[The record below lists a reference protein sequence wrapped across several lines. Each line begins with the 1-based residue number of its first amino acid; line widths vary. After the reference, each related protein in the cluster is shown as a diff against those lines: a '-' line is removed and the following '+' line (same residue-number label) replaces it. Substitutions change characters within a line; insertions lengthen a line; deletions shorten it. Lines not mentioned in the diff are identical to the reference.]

1 MFIPFEELP
10 EKARVWIYQANCP
23 LTDEEQRYV
32 LQQGR
37 LFAEQW
43 AAHGQ
48 PLSASVTVLHQHFV
62 VIAVDEQHQL
72 PTGCSIDGSVG
83 FVRSVANTLQM
94 KGLSVDFFDR
104 TLVAFWMNDAVALIP
119 LAQAKRQIADG
130 QIPPDTLTFNNLVAT
145 RAELATGWQLSIQ
158 DSWLAR
164 YLPKGD
170 ACAKRFSGQ

>member
-10 EKARVWIYQANCP
+10 ESTRVWIYQASRP
-23 LTDEEQRYV
+23 LTIEEQGYI

-48 PLSASVTVLHQHFV
+48 QLRASVTVLHQHFV

-72 PTGCSIDGSVG
+72 PTGCSIDGSVS
-83 FVRSVANTLQM
+83 FVRFAANALQA
-94 KGLSVDFFDR
+94 KGAPIDFFDR
-104 TLVAFWMNDAVALIP
+104 TLVAFWVNDSVKLIP
-119 LAQAKRQIADG
+119 LAQVKRQITDG
-130 QIPPDTLTFNNLVAT
+130 QIPPDTLMFNNLAAT
-145 RAELATGWQLSIQ
+145 KAELATRWQLPVQ

-164 YLPKGD
+164 YLPKVN
-170 ACAKRFSGQ
+170 A